1 MGKFLFTMNIIVK
14 KRRTCELFN
23 EKNRTRLYS
32 PNFENVKYLNFK
44 TKNFV
49 NSKLFEKNTL
59 YLPSGPGLKK
69 SEVIRVAKIIN
80 KFLCKKNT
88 F

>member
-1 MGKFLFTMNIIVK
+1 MNYLMK
-14 KRRTCELFN
+14 KKIE
-23 EKNRTRLYS
+23 TRLYS

-44 TKNFV
+44 KTKKNFV

-59 YLPSGPGLKK
+59 YLTKRSSLKK

-80 KFLCKKNT
+80 KFYAKKIHSSNRI
-88 F
+88 